1 MKLLARVLV
10 IGLMPFFL
18 LITNTNIVFNHWFV
32 NWQYGQGNFP
42 PAPTIRPDERQA
54 VGLAAL
60 DFVRGSL
67 PLSAFVALT
76 VNGKPAFN
84 EREVSHMVDVR
95 NVLRGA
101 FVAQAIMGVLI
112 LVSLFVIRRTA
123 GRTLIWAGVFTIAIV
138 ILLGIFAA
146 TSFDLFFTLFHRLF
160 FEGNSWLFLDTDTLI
175 QLYPE
180 ELWYNGSLLIVG
192 LTVLQAILLGT
203 LGWLSIRRPAAGR
216 VRQRSYR

>member
-1 MKLLARVLV
+1 MKVIARVLV

-32 NWQYGQGNFP
+32 DWQYSQGDFP
-42 PAPTIRPDERQA
+42 PAPTINPAERQS

-60 DFVRGSL
+60 DFVRGTI

-76 VNGKPAFN
+76 VNGRPAFN

-95 NVLRGA
+95 DVLHNA
-101 FVAQAIMGVLI
+101 FIAQVIMGVLI
-112 LVSLFVIRRTA
+112 LVSLFVIRRSA
-123 GRTLIWAGVFTIAIV
+123 GRTLIWAGVFTIVVVVLI
-138 ILLGIFAA
+138 GIFAA

-192 LTVLQAILLGT
+192 LTVLEALVLGT

-216 VRQRSYR
+216 ARASAR

>member
-1 MKLLARVLV
+1 MKLIARILI

-18 LITNTNIVFNHWFV
+18 LITNTNIVFQHWFV
-32 NWQYGQGNFP
+32 NWQYAQADFP

-60 DFVRGSL
+60 DFVRGAL
-67 PLSAFVALT
+67 PLSDFVALK
-76 VNGKPAFN
+76 VNGQTAFN
-84 EREVSHMVDVR
+84 PREVSHMVDVR
-95 NVLRGA
+95 RVLAGA
-101 FVAQAIMGVLI
+101 FTAQIIMGLLI
-112 LVSLFVIRRTA
+112 LASLFVVRRSA
-123 GRTLIWAGVFTIAIV
+123 GRTLMWAGIFTIAVV

-160 FEGNSWLFLDTDTLI
+160 FEGSSWLFNDTDTLI

-203 LGWLSIRRPAAGR
+203 LGWLSIRRPAPRRTRA
-216 VRQRSYR
+216 RSYR